1 MSRHSGLTRRLQA
14 TARLRSC
21 FIFDVLGAPC
31 LSRIV
36 GCHSMN
42 PLFIILFRI
51 LQGDRLRKP
60 TPEEEQ
66 RWAGVF
72 FLVAVY
78 FGLAALCIRYASHFW
93 DTAGTFA

>member
-1 MSRHSGLTRRLQA
+1 M
-14 TARLRSC
+14 
-21 FIFDVLGAPC
+21 
-31 LSRIV
+31 
-36 GCHSMN
+36 
-42 PLFIILFRI
+42 
-51 LQGDRLRKP
+51 RKP

-93 DTAGTFA
+93 DTAGTFALIVVAAVVVFVFYLGMSLWGRHVPAKVSWVLAAVAWPVLFVLALTGHLS